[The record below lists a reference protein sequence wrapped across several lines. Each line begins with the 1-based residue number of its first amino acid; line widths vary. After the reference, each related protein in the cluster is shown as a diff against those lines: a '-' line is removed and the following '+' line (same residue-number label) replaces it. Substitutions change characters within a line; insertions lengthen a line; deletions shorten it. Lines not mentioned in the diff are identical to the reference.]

1 MSNDFIVNSFTI
13 ELNFSEKVMAG
24 LQRLERKV
32 LPMAER
38 IEKKLDNAFRVDAGK
53 LAQPGIQK
61 MVRNVERA
69 GKQINR
75 TLNRAF
81 QIDNLGRSS
90 IRGFESEGIQSA
102 RRVAREFR
110 RAFSASLPASTPSV
124 PRPGG
129 RPRPTAGDTLARNQG
144 RISDLHQRQTTSAQY
159 GNMLLRT
166 PERATEYRTRLNALR
181 DQHAATGDLDGFR
194 HSVRQLNFET
204 SQTSRAQAIARRA
217 EQEAARAA
225 ETGLGGLTNAAG
237 GLFAAFLTAQ
247 KAVEYFTES
256 LKVGVERYQSR
267 VSFEGAFGGAG
278 SENAQHMEAVVGGI
292 IDKYGLNKAESMQTV
307 ANLRYSLPK
316 KAFTDEQVAKLFEN
330 ESIFAHQTGMT
341 PDQVFR
347 TNHILA
353 ETADMKH
360 MGGAQIMAMSRDA
373 PALFAQM
380 AKQHGMTADEY
391 REHLKQIPGVDAVK
405 EAVDTMEKFNIE
417 TKAAAG
423 AMHNVQASLGR
434 YQNALDDQKEAFFKG
449 YSDGFQNLLNSL
461 TMNLKDSQGTMKT
474 LGKVLG
480 GAFIKI
486 AATMYALD
494 QLTSN
499 ISGAIGL
506 IGFAF
511 KDFVKEQSEPLQKDF
526 GKLFKDIRNGL
537 DSLFDSPLVS
547 LIRHFAPQDKKPDKT
562 GENHWYDKPLKWL
575 DTVNELNP
583 LARAN
588 KVVAKASGDAYDI
601 AADATKQSW
610 GKGENG
616 NLAPLVKF
624 ARAVGKFA
632 ENFNS
637 SIPAG
642 GFGGYSAPPVTPM
655 SQGSARTQAPLR
667 VEVAPRKLEFEP
679 ITLNVNMPDGS
690 TQAITAEIKQR
701 IQDHHETVM
710 MSAQGLG
717 GQWQQQGKNAGWNP
731 SQLMKKVA
739 Q

>member
-53 LAQPGIQK
+53 LTRPGIQK

-69 GKQINR
+69 GRQINR

-124 PRPGG
+124 PRPGR
-129 RPRPTAGDTLARNQG
+129 RPRLTAGDTLARNQE
-144 RISDLHQRQTTSAQY
+144 RISELHQRQTTSAQY
-159 GNMLLRT
+159 GNMILRT

-181 DQHAATGDLDGFR
+181 DQHAATGDFTQFR
-194 HSVRQLNFET
+194 AGLRSLNFEF
-204 SQTSRAQAIARRA
+204 AQG
-217 EQEAARAA
+217 ARAA
-225 ETGLGGLTNAAG
+225 SIARASSRLAATGAEAFAGRILSAANPLVAG
-237 GLFAAFLTAQ
+237 FLTLQQSMQFFNESVQEGIKRTQAQ
-247 KAVEYFTES
+247 TMLSTAFGKDKQLIETAVDEYANKYGVDKATAQEQAAQLRMTLPDTQFSNQDIPKLQETES
-256 LKVGVERYQSR
+256 V
-267 VSFEGAFGGAG
+267 
-278 SENAQHMEAVVGGI
+278 
-292 IDKYGLNKAESMQTV
+292 
-307 ANLRYSLPK
+307 
-316 KAFTDEQVAKLFEN
+316 
-330 ESIFAHQTGMT
+330 FAHQTGMSN
-341 PDQVFR
+341 DAVGRLNYAMQQIASSAHMMGQDWMQVV
-347 TNHILA
+347 NA
-353 ETADMKH
+353 
-360 MGGAQIMAMSRDA
+360 S
-373 PALFAQM
+373 PALI
-380 AKQHGMTADEY
+380 KPLEELTGT
-391 REHLKQIPGVDAVK
+391 KSVK
-405 EAVDTMEKFNIE
+405 ELKEKAKLMSGADFVKLMIRAMENLNNKSG
-417 TKAAAG
+417 AAAK
-423 AMHNVQASLGR
+423 AQDNVAASLGR
-434 YQNALDDQKEAFFKG
+434 LSNAEKDAQMAFFNG
-449 YSDGFQNLLNSL
+449 FSDGFKNLLNSL
-461 TMNLKDSQGTMKT
+461 TMYLKDSQGTMTT

-480 GAFIKI
+480 GAFNKI
-486 AATMYALD
+486 AATVYALD

-499 ISGAIGL
+499 ISGAISL

-511 KDFVKEQSEPLQKDF
+511 QDFVKEQSEPLQKDF

-547 LIRHFAPQDKKPDKT
+547 LIRRFAPQDKKPGKT
-562 GENHWYDKPLKWL
+562 GESHWYDRPLKWL
-575 DTVNELNP
+575 DTVNEFNP

-588 KVVAKASGDAYDI
+588 KAVAKVSGDAYDI

-616 NLAPLVKF
+616 NLSPLVKF
-624 ARAVGKFA
+624 AHATRKFA

-637 SIPAG
+637 SLPVS
-642 GFGGYSAPPVTPM
+642 GFGNYSAPPVTPM
-655 SQGSARTQAPLR
+655 SQGVSRTQAPLR
-667 VEVAPRKLEFEP
+667 VEVAPQKLEFEP
-679 ITLNVNMPDGS
+679 IKLNIRMPDG
-690 TQAITAEIKQR
+690 TMQEVTTEIKQR

-717 GQWQQQGKNAGWNP
+717 GGWQQYGKSAGFTP
-731 SQLMKKVA
+731 SMLARKVA
-739 Q
+739 P